1 MLIAAVLLTQK
12 APKHSEGLASSLDV
26 KTRVFQGLE
35 IGARRSKA
43 VYLEMQKKYGYWNKS
58 Y

>member
-35 IGARRSKA
+35 IGGKKIKSSLFGNAKKIWL
-43 VYLEMQKKYGYWNKS
+43 LE
-58 Y
+58 